1 MSQILGLFFSL
12 LGGIL
17 LVGEPYSALS
27 EKSREQRLDQGSC
40 EPPEVDQEFS
50 QVKQEK
56 VSHISADIV
65 V

>member
-1 MSQILGLFFSL
+1 MSQILGLFFSP
-12 LGGIL
+12 LGGVL
-17 LVGEPYSALS
+17 LVGGLYSALS
-27 EKSREQRLDQGSC
+27 EKSREQRLDRGSC

-56 VSHISADIV
+56 VSHISAGIV